1 MITILR
7 DNAPVIAD
15 VVIDHW
21 AEVYA
26 ATPWMSER
34 GVLFETFL
42 RHPHELLAI
51 GLDMPMPVQLRTGAR
66 WRESAVPVPASH
78 HQSAVSVPASHHQ
91 VENLERAVD
100 ALMRERRVHVSDGR
114 CIETL
119 SARHNHRRQHGDHH
133 PWRLGAAR

>member
-15 VVIDHW
+15 VVLDHW
-21 AEVYA
+21 AAVYA

-51 GLDMPMPVQLRTGAR
+51 GLDMPMPVQMRTGAQ
-66 WRESAVPVPASH
+66 WRETAVPVPTSR
-78 HQSAVSVPASHHQ
+78 HQ

-100 ALMRERRVHVSDGR
+100 ALMRERRVHVSGGR
-114 CIETL
+114 CIETV
-119 SARHNHRRQHGDHH
+119 SARHKHRRQPGDHH

>member
-15 VVIDHW
+15 VVLDHW
-21 AEVYA
+21 SAVYA
-26 ATPWMSER
+26 ATPWLTQR
-34 GVLFETFL
+34 GVLFETFV

-51 GLDMPMPVQLRTGAR
+51 GLDMPMSVQLRTGAE
-66 WRESAVPVPASH
+66 WRESALA
-78 HQSAVSVPASHHQ
+78 VPASHHQ

-100 ALMRERRVHVSDGR
+100 ALMRERRVHVSGGR

-119 SARHNHRRQHGDHH
+119 SARHKHRRQHGDHH